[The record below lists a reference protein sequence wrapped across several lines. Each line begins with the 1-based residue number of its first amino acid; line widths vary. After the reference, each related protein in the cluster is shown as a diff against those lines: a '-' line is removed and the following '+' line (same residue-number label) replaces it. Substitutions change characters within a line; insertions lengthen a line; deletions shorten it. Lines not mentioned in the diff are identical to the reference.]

1 MGSPY
6 FTTGPV
12 APATDPTPG
21 ASADTGTGAGANA
34 NRKPPYAAPAA
45 AGDGGPVPP
54 FPLLPPGRPTTRLDT
69 PYELT
74 ASAGAAR
81 QIAADLDSAN
91 TKAGP
96 GAHSLTE
103 YASTAAT
110 KVRGFSFGD
119 ALTGS
124 TERWLQQC
132 KALHGKVDA
141 AATGLDRTR
150 AYYHGNEITTV
161 ADLRAA
167 R

>member
-12 APATDPTPG
+12 APATDPMPSTPKKSPY
-21 ASADTGTGAGANA
+21 APPTSAD
-34 NRKPPYAAPAA
+34 
-45 AGDGGPVPP
+45 GGSTVPP
-54 FPLLPPGRPTTRLDT
+54 LPFIPPGKITSQLDT

-74 ASAGAAR
+74 ASAGMAR
-81 QIAADLDSAN
+81 QIATDLDSTN
-91 TKAGP
+91 SKAGP

-103 YASTAAT
+103 YAGTAAG
-110 KVRGFSFGD
+110 KIRGFSFGG

-132 KALHGKVDA
+132 KTLHDKLA
-141 AATGLDRTR
+141 NAATGLEQTR
-150 AYYHGNEITTV
+150 QNYHSNELTTV
-161 ADLRAA
+161 ADLRAT

>member
-12 APATDPTPG
+12 APATDPMPST
-21 ASADTGTGAGANA
+21 AAKKS
-34 NRKPPYAAPAA
+34 PYAPPAPADN
-45 AGDGGPVPP
+45 GTTVPQLP
-54 FPLLPPGRPTTRLDT
+54 FIPPGKVTSRLDT

-74 ASAGAAR
+74 ASAGLAR
-81 QIAADLDSAN
+81 QIATDLDDAN
-91 TKAGP
+91 AKAGP

-110 KVRGFSFGD
+110 RIRGFSFGA

-132 KALHGKVDA
+132 KTLHDKVDN
-141 AATGLDRTR
+141 AATGLDQTR
-150 AYYHGNEITTV
+150 QNYHSNELTTT
-161 ADLRAA
+161 ADLRAT

>member
-12 APATDPTPG
+12 PPATDPMPSTPKK
-21 ASADTGTGAGANA
+21 S
-34 NRKPPYAAPAA
+34 PYAVPAPG
-45 AGDGGPVPP
+45 GDGSPVSP
-54 FPLLPPGRPTTRLDT
+54 FPLLPPGRPTTQLDT
-69 PYELT
+69 PYELA
-74 ASAGAAR
+74 ASAGLAR
-81 QIAADLDSAN
+81 QIATDLDGAN

-103 YASTAAT
+103 YASTAST
-110 KVRGFSFGD
+110 GIRGFTFGG

-132 KALHGKVDA
+132 KALHGKVDN
-141 AATGLDRTR
+141 AATSLDRTR
-150 AYYHGNEITTV
+150 EYYHGNEITTA
-161 ADLRAA
+161 ADLRAT

>member
-12 APATDPTPG
+12 APATDPMPSTT
-21 ASADTGTGAGANA
+21 AKKS
-34 NRKPPYAAPAA
+34 PYANPAA
-45 AGDGGPVPP
+45 PGDGGNTVPP
-54 FPLLPPGRPTTRLDT
+54 FPLIPPGKPTTQLDT

-74 ASAGAAR
+74 ASAGLAR
-81 QIAADLDSAN
+81 QIATDLDGAN
-91 TKAGP
+91 SKAGP

-103 YASTAAT
+103 YASTAST
-110 KVRGFSFGD
+110 KIRGFSFGG

-132 KALHGKVDA
+132 KTLHDKVTGA
-141 AATGLDRTR
+141 ANSLDRTR
-150 AYYHGNEITTV
+150 EYYHGNEITTV

>member
-12 APATDPTPG
+12 APAKDPMP
-21 ASADTGTGAGANA
+21 
-34 NRKPPYAAPAA
+34 
-45 AGDGGPVPP
+45 GPVPG
-54 FPLLPPGRPTTRLDT
+54 PLPTYPVKSPYANPAQPGDASVPPLPLMPPGKATTQLDT

-74 ASAGAAR
+74 ASAAIAR
-81 QIAADLDSAN
+81 QTATDLDDAN
-91 TKAGP
+91 GKAGP

-103 YASTAAT
+103 YASTAST
-110 KVRGFSFGD
+110 KIRGFSFGG

-132 KALHGKVDA
+132 KTLHGKLGN
-141 AATGLDRTR
+141 AATSLDRTR
-150 AYYHGNEITTV
+150 QFYNANETNIAT
-161 ADLRAA
+161 DFRAG